1 MNISRKI
8 VVGTALS
15 GALAMACPGV
25 VQAEDLSGRT
35 PMKPLYAVSFDVGA
49 KHVLSYF
56 LKKERKVT
64 QNRFKQSTFLCDLTV
79 MVTERRAKDPED
91 LRIPTL
97 STTKFKAEIDGGA
110 ASIVGFDNTAA
121 GRVLEYGCAPGAQA
135 MTVRQVYPATKLHPL
150 LYSYEFHNFHNSFP
164 KGKMSLAGVGG

>member
-1 MNISRKI
+1 MNLSRKI
-8 VVGTALS
+8 IVGTALS
-15 GALAMACPGV
+15 GVLAMAYPGA
-25 VQAEDLSGRT
+25 VQAEDLPGGT

-64 QNRFKQSTFLCDLTV
+64 QNRFKQSRFLCDLTV
-79 MVTERRAKDPED
+79 MVTERRAKDSEG

-97 STTKFKAEIDGGA
+97 STTKFKAEIDSGA
-110 ASIVGFDNTAA
+110 VRVVGFDTVA
-121 GRVLEYGCAPGAQA
+121 GRVLEYGCAPDAQA
-135 MTVRQVYPATKLHPL
+135 MTVRQVDWATKLHPL
-150 LYSYEFHNFHNSFP
+150 LYSYEFHNFHNSYP